1 MSCGLQAYRDADL
14 KLSYVFPEGTSFT
27 GYDASF
33 VVYEEKGGAAI
44 LTVGDIPT
52 ANDSQITFSV
62 NVMTLLVKADDIDA
76 LPENADASYP
86 SILYFDLFLTN
97 SEGLTSKIQGGAF
110 RVMPLGAP
118 VCDDGGDIQVS
129 LDGSTFGITILS
141 GPSYNFDATASAFGS
156 ALVQADDA
164 SDARDILGVTA
175 LLTNKA
181 DVDLGNVTSA
191 NFGAKLF
198 QGTSLLALRSG
209 ADRVR
214 DLPSLLEFYSSP
226 SSTVADAMQAAIDWM
241 ETSKIP
247 VRLPAGQIVLN
258 KNLQIKSNTHFVG
271 AGRDS
276 STVFLPANIDM
287 TGAPSYGGDQRAVWN
302 NPSISNVIFDGFSF
316 QGPGTGNTK
325 IVNVGLRNVTNF
337 LARDCGW
344 RDIGDATWFATGIIL
359 FESTGVTFD
368 SCLFD
373 NCKGDGGAVGS
384 ASRNVLIKN
393 CWITNN
399 RDWGFALSID
409 VDNALFEGN
418 YVANN
423 LSTGIGADRCENVS
437 FIGNRCFNN
446 EHGIRIA
453 KFAIPGDT
461 QRQIIV
467 QGNICVGNLQGVT
480 VEGSDAPCVTII
492 EGNTVIA
499 TTNEAI
505 LLADVQ
511 GAIVC
516 GNSLYNNSA
525 DNIAIRGY
533 TLPCGGHVID
543 DNKIVGGTRGIYEA
557 ASGAGSI
564 LPSKIGHSNSIE
576 GIATANTYVLTA
588 SVDQQGEPL
597 TRSFGG
603 FRGSEALRAV
613 YGSGKVNW
621 VEVYGSATGLPV
633 QIRAVGADANVG
645 LQLAWNGT
653 GGGIQLVSDVS
664 VTPVEVQR
672 FTATAHFIRTPG
684 GALVQV
690 VGARNTGWT
699 AMTGTA
705 SKGALAT
712 YTAPTISAT
721 YTPSEVQGIADAL
734 QALSRRMKALDDA
747 LQAATGHGLIGT

>member
-1 MSCGLQAYRDADL
+1 MTVSTTAAY
-14 KLSYVFPEGTSFT
+14 
-27 GYDASF
+27 
-33 VVYEEKGGAAI
+33 VVYAGAGATGPFAIPFKFLANTDIVAVKIAADGSETTLTGNTITGAGAPTGGS
-44 LTVGDIPT
+44 LTT
-52 ANDSQITFSV
+52 
-62 NVMTLLVKADDIDA
+62 
-76 LPENADASYP
+76 
-86 SILYFDLFLTN
+86 
-97 SEGLTSKIQGGAF
+97 
-110 RVMPLGAP
+110 GAP
-118 VCDDGGDIQVS
+118 VAVGETLRIFRSTGLTQTAAYTANGPFPASTHEQALDKAMLAIQDVSRDAGRALLAPLGEGGLEIPAADERAGLLLGFDDDGKPTVGVDAGA
-129 LDGSTFGITILS
+129 LGALANLS
-141 GPSYNFDATASAFGS
+141 NVPSAS
-156 ALVQADDA
+156 
-164 SDARDILGVTA
+164 
-175 LLTNKA
+175 
-181 DVDLGNVTSA
+181 
-191 NFGAKLF
+191 FGAKLF
-198 QGTSLLALRSG
+198 QGTSLYAFRSG

-214 DLPSLLEFYSSP
+214 DFPSLLEFYSSP
-226 SSTVADAMQAAIDWM
+226 SSTVADAMQAAINWM

-258 KNLQIKSNTHFVG
+258 KNLQIKSHTHFVG

-302 NPSISNVIFDGFSF
+302 NPSISNVIFEGFSF
-316 QGPGTGNTK
+316 QGPGAGNTK
-325 IVNVGLRNVTNF
+325 IVNVALRNVTNF

-344 RDIGDATWFATGIIL
+344 KDIGDVTWYATGVVL
-359 FESTGVTFD
+359 FESTGVVFD

-373 NCKGDGGAVGS
+373 NCKGDGGAVSS
-384 ASRNVLIKN
+384 ASRDVLVKN
-393 CWITNN
+393 CRITNN

-409 VDNALFEGN
+409 VDNAVFEGN

-423 LSTGIGADRCENVS
+423 LSTGIGADRCENVA

-467 QGNICVGNLQGVT
+467 QGNICGGNLQGIT
-480 VEGSDAPCVTII
+480 VEGSDAPCVTVI
-492 EGNTVIA
+492 EGNTVIG

-564 LPSKIGHSNSIE
+564 LQSKIGHSNSIE
-576 GIATANTYVLTA
+576 GIATANTYALTA

-603 FRGSEALRAV
+603 FRGFEALRAV
-613 YGSGKVNW
+613 YQSGAIVNR
-621 VEVYGSATGLPV
+621 VEVYGSTTGNPV
-633 QIRAVGADANVG
+633 EMRAVGADATTNFRFGVAG
-645 LQLAWNGT
+645 LGGSLILRTDIFGT
-653 GGGIQLVSDVS
+653 PVDSIRLDATGVLVRRSGGGLEKVIG
-664 VTPVEVQR
+664 PREV
-672 FTATAHFIRTPG
+672 
-684 GALVQV
+684 
-690 VGARNTGWT
+690 GWT
-699 AMTGTA
+699 ASTGIA
-705 SKGALAT
+705 SKGAYAT
-712 YTAPTISAT
+712 YSAGTASAT
-721 YTPSEVQGIADAL
+721 YTQAELQAVMTAL
-734 QALSRRMKALDDA
+734 QGVSQRLKAMEDMA
-747 LQAATGHGLIGT
+747 RTHGLIN